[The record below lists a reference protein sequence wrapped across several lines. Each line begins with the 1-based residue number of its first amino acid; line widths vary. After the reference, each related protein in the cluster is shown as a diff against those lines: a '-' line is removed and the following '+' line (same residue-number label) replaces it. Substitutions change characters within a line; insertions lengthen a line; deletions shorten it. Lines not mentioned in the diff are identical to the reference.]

1 MAYINAERARRAL
14 DRRFAGLPPADAL
27 AAPPRGWI
35 RAIRDALGMSAAQLG
50 ARLGVQ
56 QSRVSRLEQAEC
68 SGAVT
73 LASLERAA
81 DALGCDLRYVLVP
94 RQPLEQTVRSRA
106 TELARRDM
114 ARVQHTMALE
124 DQATDGADVAATLD
138 DLANDCLRSRKLWD
152 DR

>member
-1 MAYINAERARRAL
+1 MNQDRARRTL
-14 DRRFAGLPPADAL
+14 DRRFAVLPPADTFAK
-27 AAPPRGWI
+27 PPRGWI
-35 RAIRDALGMSAAQLG
+35 RAIRDALGMTAEQLG

-56 QSRVSRLEQAEC
+56 QSRVSRLEQAER

-94 RQPLEQTVRSRA
+94 RQPLEQTVRTRA
-106 TELARRDM
+106 TELARQDM
-114 ARVQHTMALE
+114 ARVKHKMALE
-124 DQATDGADVAATLD
+124 DQPTDHVELAATLD
-138 DLANDCLRSRKLWD
+138 ALTNDYLRSRKLWH

>member
-1 MAYINAERARRAL
+1 MNEHQLTPSDSGQVPAEWART
-14 DRRFAGLPPADAL
+14 AG
-27 AAPPRGWI
+27 
-35 RAIRDALGMSAAQLG
+35 
-50 ARLGVQ
+50 
-56 QSRVSRLEQAEC
+56 
-68 SGAVT
+68 
-73 LASLERAA
+73 LERAA

-124 DQATDGADVAATLD
+124 GQATDGADVAATLD
-138 DLANDCLRSRKLWD
+138 DLANDFLRSRKLWD

>member
-1 MAYINAERARRAL
+1 MDPDRARRAL
-14 DRRFAGLPPADAL
+14 DRRFAVLPPADTFAT
-27 AAPPRGWI
+27 PPRGWI
-35 RAIRDALGMSAAQLG
+35 RAIRDALGMTAGQLG

-56 QSRVSRLEQAEC
+56 QSRVSRLEQAER

-81 DALGCDLRYVLVP
+81 NALGCDLRYVLVP
-94 RQPLEQTVRSRA
+94 RQPLEQTVRTRA

-114 ARVQHTMALE
+114 ARVQHNMALE
-124 DQATDGADVAATLD
+124 DQPTDRVELAATLEA
-138 DLANDCLRSRKLWD
+138 LTNDYLRSRRLWH